1 MTSYT
6 ETITLSNGAK
16 LRVRIERGLT
26 NDVVLH
32 EQNDLNPFGGGRI
45 YWLAGVLFLMFG
57 DELLRMQNARYE
69 FAETASE
76 AAEKALAFFLECAET
91 CIQHAKAEGIPIADC
106 YVQMVNL

>member
-1 MTSYT
+1 MTTHT

-16 LRVRIERGLT
+16 LRVRIERGPT

-45 YWLAGVLFLMFG
+45 YWLGRVLFLMFG

-76 AAEKALAFFLECAET
+76 AAEKALAFFAECAET
-91 CIQHAKAEGIPIADC
+91 CIQHAKAEGIPVENC
-106 YVQMVNL
+106 YT